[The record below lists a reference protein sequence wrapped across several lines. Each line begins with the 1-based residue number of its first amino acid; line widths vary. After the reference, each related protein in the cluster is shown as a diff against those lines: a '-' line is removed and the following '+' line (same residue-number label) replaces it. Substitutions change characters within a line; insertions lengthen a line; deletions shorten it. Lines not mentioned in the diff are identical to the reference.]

1 MYRRLIIFGLAALLT
16 IGLFLGFNRWR
27 VDAARASA
35 IDRPRSLSTLG
46 QRSEDEP
53 APAPAIEPYVR
64 PAFARQMQM
73 LRPVILEA
81 AKRHNRP
88 ALSGMSD
95 YDFAVVIALVL
106 YNENFG
112 SLEDRVPSLRPL
124 TPYYQD
130 AQIGLNELGGVD
142 FSIWPSNLRPSVALE
157 ILRRQV
163 PVPSPTS
170 VITEPIV
177 VTGSRVNPNE
187 YSSQDELYAALT
199 REIANPHL
207 SIEYLAA
214 NLERGLYRA
223 RFERVPVTWRTLA
236 AWHNQGIVAPRDI
249 SANPTASDYL
259 RRTSAY
265 LATARALVARPDC
278 SIVHC
283 KFTQRSSG
291 PS

>member
-1 MYRRLIIFGLAALLT
+1 MHRRLIMFGLAAVLAS
-16 IGLFLGFNRWR
+16 GLFLGFSRWR
-27 VDAARASA
+27 VDAARASIVERA
-35 IDRPRSLSTLG
+35 RPHSALG
-46 QRSEDEP
+46 QRSADDP
-53 APAPAIEPYVR
+53 APGPAIEPYVR
-64 PAFARQMQM
+64 PEFARQMQR

-81 AKRHNRP
+81 ARRHNRP
-88 ALSGMSD
+88 ELSGMSD
-95 YDFAVVIALVL
+95 YDFAVVIALIL

-124 TPYYQD
+124 TPLYQD
-130 AQIGLNELGGVD
+130 AQIGLNELGGVN

-177 VTGSRVNPNE
+177 VAGSHVNPSD
-187 YSSQDELYAALT
+187 YTSQDALYAALT
-199 REIANPHL
+199 REISDPRLA
-207 SIEYLAA
+207 IEYLAA

-223 RFERVPVTWRTLA
+223 HFERVPVTWRALA

-249 SANPTASDYL
+249 RANPTASDYL

-265 LATARALVARPDC
+265 LATARALIARSDC
-278 SIVHC
+278 LVELC
-283 KFTQRSSG
+283 KNSRHRG

>member
-1 MYRRLIIFGLAALLT
+1 MHRRLIMFGLAALLT
-16 IGLFLGFNRWR
+16 TGLFLSFSRWR
-27 VDAARASA
+27 VDAARASV
-35 IDRPRSLSTLG
+35 IDRARPRSTLG
-46 QRSEDEP
+46 QRSADDP

-64 PAFARQMQM
+64 PEFARQMQL

-81 AKRHNRP
+81 AQRHNRTE
-88 ALSGMSD
+88 LSGMSD

-106 YNENFG
+106 YNEHFG

-124 TPYYQD
+124 TPFYQD
-130 AQIGLNELGGVD
+130 AQIGLNELGGVNL
-142 FSIWPSNLRPSVALE
+142 SIWPSNLRPSVALE

-163 PVPSPTS
+163 PVPPPTR

-177 VTGSRVNPNE
+177 VAGSRVKPSD
-187 YSSQDELYAALT
+187 YTSRDELYAALT
-199 REIANPHL
+199 REIADPRL
-207 SIEYLAA
+207 AIEYLAA
-214 NLERGLYRA
+214 NLERGLHRA

-249 SANPTASDYL
+249 RANPTATDFL

-265 LATARALVARPDC
+265 LATARALIARPDC
-278 SIVHC
+278 SIVRC
-283 KFTQRSSG
+283 EFTQRSG

>member
-1 MYRRLIIFGLAALLT
+1 MYRRLIIYGLATLLT
-16 IGLFLGFNRWR
+16 IGLYLSFNRWR

-35 IDRPRSLSTLG
+35 IDRARPQSTLG
-46 QRSEDEP
+46 QRSADEA
-53 APAPAIEPYVR
+53 APAPAINPYVR
-64 PAFARQMQM
+64 PAFARQMQI
-73 LRPVILEA
+73 LRPAILEA
-81 AKRHNRP
+81 AQRHNRP
-88 ALSGMSD
+88 ELSGMSD

-130 AQIGLNELGGVD
+130 AQIGLNELGGVNL
-142 FSIWPSNLRPSVALE
+142 SIWPSNLRPSVALE

-177 VTGSRVNPNE
+177 VAGSRINPSD
-187 YSSQDELYAALT
+187 YASQNQLYAALT
-199 REIANPHL
+199 REIADPQL

-223 RFERVPVTWRTLA
+223 HFERVPVTWRTLA

-249 SANPTASDYL
+249 RANPTASDYL

-265 LATARALVARPDC
+265 LATARALVARADC
-278 SIVHC
+278 SIVRC
-283 KFTQRSSG
+283 KFTQRSG